1 VQSPQVIDPVHPNK
15 KYYKSHEQPGT
26 RRGTKYS
33 REPLQTPKFA
43 SKKKQATNLIL
54 MMFHHKFYDIT
65 TVQSTFS
72 GTLLPAS
79 DPTHLTLEPT
89 TSDRLAADLDQ
100 STSVPKM
107 SCSRKRRY
115 LKFFRRG
122 LRLSTRE
129 RIEMALN
136 RKNNLE

>member
-1 VQSPQVIDPVHPNK
+1 
-15 KYYKSHEQPGT
+15 
-26 RRGTKYS
+26 
-33 REPLQTPKFA
+33 
-43 SKKKQATNLIL
+43 
-54 MMFHHKFYDIT
+54 MFHHKFYDIT
-65 TVQSTFS
+65 TVHSS
-72 GTLLPAS
+72 LSSILPAS
-79 DPTHLTLEPT
+79 DPAHLTLEPK
-89 TSDRLAADLDQ
+89 TSDRLADDLNQ

-107 SCSRKRRY
+107 SCSLKRRY